1 MSSEGYPLSWGSV
14 SAGRMTLVPLL
25 PYLRGWVLVG
35 PEGSVS
41 HDDPILVQS
50 EEEVLWPPQPSP
62 PGRVLDL
69 RNVLSDQRVQILN
82 VLQD

>member
-1 MSSEGYPLSWGSV
+1 
-14 SAGRMTLVPLL
+14 MTLVPLL